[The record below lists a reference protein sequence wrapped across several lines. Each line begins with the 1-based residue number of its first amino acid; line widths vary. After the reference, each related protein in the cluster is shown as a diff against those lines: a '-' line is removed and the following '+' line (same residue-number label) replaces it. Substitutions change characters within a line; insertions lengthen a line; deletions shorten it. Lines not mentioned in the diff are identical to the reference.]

1 LRRADRY
8 LARFDHPVG
17 RRDTLDE
24 EQVGDLRELLF
35 DESRSEAK
43 ADCAAADFRKSS
55 VAGACGSIANTL
67 ASTRK
72 EASGFL
78 RHA

>member
-35 DESRSEAK
+35 DELRSV
-43 ADCAAADFRKSS
+43 DVAACPR
-55 VAGACGSIANTL
+55 
-67 ASTRK
+67 
-72 EASGFL
+72 
-78 RHA
+78 